1 MSVTRVR
8 ERERERERE
17 GGGGVEGCLLLNCL
31 LLRDEPRAYT
41 AKMSTLKIIKKKKAL
56 TSLGFSRR
64 C

>member
-8 ERERERERE
+8 ER
-17 GGGGVEGCLLLNCL
+17 GKGMLTIKLLS
-31 LLRDEPRAYT
+31 DGPRAYT
-41 AKMSTLKIIKKKKAL
+41 AKMSTLKIIKQKKAL